1 MGSLQVHLVDYMLA
15 DFGQENHLGHHL
27 HNYLVELGSQVEALD
42 RGPGALDRDPGVLDR
57 DPGALGSQPGEWGK
71 QHVLVVLGKLP
82 VDTEGRTQLANTVPG
97 GETRFACR
105 TSP

>member
-42 RGPGALDRDPGVLDR
+42 RGPGALDRDPG
-57 DPGALGSQPGEWGK
+57 ALGSQPGEWGK
-71 QHVLVVLGKLP
+71 QHVLVVLGKLL
-82 VDTEGRTQLANTVPG
+82 VDTEGRNQLANTVPG